1 MVVVERVITVEYLE
15 PTMSRELLV
24 KFPDAAALG
33 FDYAQSAIWS
43 PLVPR
48 GRHGP
53 MPIPS
58 VGSQKRKLSGGRP
71 ADILGCSRKLKKVK
85 AKLISK
91 SKKKLLL
98 NKNLD
103 FSPAPSPNKKGWSKA
118 LKAAV
123 KRFKVHGKSPVQ
135 MMLPTL

>member
-1 MVVVERVITVEYLE
+1 MVVVVERVITVEYLE

-48 GRHGP
+48 GRHG
-53 MPIPS
+53 
-58 VGSQKRKLSGGRP
+58 SQKRKLSGGRP
-71 ADILGCSRKLKKVK
+71 ADILGSRKLKKVK

-98 NKNLD
+98 NKKLD
-103 FSPAPSPNKKGWSKA
+103 FSPAPSPNKKGWGKA